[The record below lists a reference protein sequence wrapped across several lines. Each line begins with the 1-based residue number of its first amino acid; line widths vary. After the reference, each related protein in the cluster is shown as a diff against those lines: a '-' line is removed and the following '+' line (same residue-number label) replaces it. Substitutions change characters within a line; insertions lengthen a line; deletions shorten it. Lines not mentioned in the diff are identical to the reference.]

1 LLSARRVIE
10 VSQNPPARLQE
21 SHKEPECPSELMKA
35 QLSEAKAVVDLMA
48 EFVLL
53 TFFVI
58 TNNV

>member
-1 LLSARRVIE
+1 
-10 VSQNPPARLQE
+10 
-21 SHKEPECPSELMKA
+21 MKA